1 MGCILGGQPRSET
14 AVPLL
19 NGLAQVLDLANDDAE
34 HAYPFRLRAQVTLF
48 EPQAYWFFLQDGS
61 SGIYAVLADKSAT
74 LHAGDWIEAEGF
86 TQRGGFAPILD
97 IRKFRVI
104 GHSPRPV
111 PVKADQTNQNLLSA
125 GGNLWAA
132 AEGRILRAESRKPG
146 ASSLLTFDL
155 RTPAGGRLPIRVGF
169 STSCDPSLLVDA
181 RVVAHGV
188 LGTMLAGAEN
198 RRASALFVSSCGD
211 IQVTAPPHEE
221 WSLPIVELR
230 RILTYRSGT
239 KIDDMAHARGIIT
252 LTQPNDQFFIQ
263 QGNSGILVEP
273 IAVGTLV
280 RIGETVEILGRI
292 MQDLDGTRRLVAARV
307 RPSPVPEQLE
317 IRQLSE
323 NELWQPKFA
332 SALVSAEG
340 LLTASEIL
348 PGRAVFGLRIGNTS
362 LTAEAPFPAGSKP
375 DSLPEVGDQ
384 VRIAGI
390 SRVLVDGSEY
400 SIRLEARSTADL
412 QITVK
417 RPLDQRIRWGRV
429 AVGASGVTFGAL
441 LWVWTLRTR
450 VRARTR
456 QLEEAN
462 RRAERARAQ
471 AEEASRAKG
480 EFLANMSHEIRTPM
494 NGILGAAE
502 LVLDTDLGSEQRDL
516 VETVMFSAGSLLTI
530 INDILDYSKIEAGK
544 LEVDSIAFPLRN
556 MVEKVMK
563 AHATAASAKSLVLR
577 CNIHPD
583 VPERIESD
591 PNRLAQILT
600 NLVGNAIKFTPSGE
614 IELRVGL
621 DGVTANVA
629 VLHFS
634 VHDTGIGI
642 PASKLESI
650 FEAFSQADA
659 STTRRFGGTGL
670 GLTISSQLVQM
681 LGGRLWVESEL
692 GSGSRFH
699 FTLTAHLPESGLA
712 EAGLPKPIAADAS
725 DQRAVGLRIL
735 LAEDNVVNKRVALR
749 LLEKQGHTVATAG
762 TGNAVLE
769 LLEQQTFDLILMDVQ
784 MPGMDGFEATAVIR
798 RNETGRRIPII
809 ALTAH
814 AMIGD
819 RERCLAAGMDG
830 YASKPIRTE
839 DLNKEIERLR
849 VRPLTLESGASLLM
863 TTVPMSLSNTNE
875 DAGG

>member
-1 MGCILGGQPRSET
+1 MLLLLFMGGVVWGGPPASET
-14 AVPLL
+14 AAPSL
-19 NGLAQVLDLANDDAE
+19 NGLTQVLDLANDDAE

-48 EPQAYWFFLQDGS
+48 EPRAYWFFLQDGS
-61 SGIYAVLADKSAT
+61 SGIYATLADKSAT
-74 LHAGDWIEAEGF
+74 FHAGDWIEAEGV
-86 TQRGGFAPILD
+86 TQRGGFAPILE
-97 IRKFRVI
+97 IRRFKVI
-104 GHSPRPV
+104 GQGPRPI
-111 PVKADQTNQNLLSA
+111 PVKADGTNQNLSA
-125 GGNLWAA
+125 AGNVWAV
-132 AEGRILRAESRKPG
+132 AEGRILRAESRKRA
-146 ASSLLTFDL
+146 ASSLLTFEL
-155 RTPAGGRLPIRVGF
+155 RTPAGGRLPVRVGS
-169 STSCDPSLLVDA
+169 STNCDPSLLVDA
-181 RVVAHGV
+181 KVIAHGV

-198 RRASALFVSSCGD
+198 RRASALFVSSCED
-211 IQVTAPPHEE
+211 IQVTAPPREE

-239 KIDDMAHARGIIT
+239 KIDDMVHARGIIT
-252 LTQPNDQFFIQ
+252 LTQPNAQFFIQ

-273 IAVGTLV
+273 IVAQASL
-280 RIGETVEILGRI
+280 RIGETVEVLGRI
-292 MQDLDGTRRLVAARV
+292 MQDLDGTRRLVAAHV
-307 RPSPVPEQLE
+307 RPSPIAEQLE

-348 PGRAVFGLRIGNTS
+348 PGRAVFGLRIGETT
-362 LTAEAPFPAGSKP
+362 LTAEVPLRAGSKT
-375 DSLPEVGDQ
+375 SLAEIGDR

-400 SIRLEARSTADL
+400 SIRLESRSTADL
-412 QITVK
+412 QIVVK
-417 RPLDQRIRWGRV
+417 RPLDQRIPWGRV
-429 AVGASGVTFGAL
+429 ALGASGVTFGAL

-462 RRAERARAQ
+462 RRAERARTQ

-502 LVLDTDLGSEQRDL
+502 LVLDTDLSSEQRDL
-516 VETVMFSAGSLLTI
+516 VETAMFSAGSLLAI

-544 LEVDSIAFPLRN
+544 LEVDPVAFPLRN

-563 AHATAASAKSLVLR
+563 AHAVAARAKSLVLR
-577 CNIHPD
+577 CSIHPD

-591 PNRLAQILT
+591 PNRLMQILT
-600 NLVGNAIKFTPSGE
+600 NLVGNAVKFTPVGE
-614 IELRVGL
+614 IDLHVGL
-621 DGVTANVA
+621 DGLTADAA

-670 GLTISSQLVQM
+670 GLTISSKLVQM
-681 LGGRLWVESEL
+681 LGGRLWVESEM

-699 FTLTAHLPESGLA
+699 FTVTARLSSNGPSEVSI
-712 EAGLPKPIAADAS
+712 PKPIAADCSNGFAT
-725 DQRAVGLRIL
+725 GLRIL
-735 LAEDNVVNKRVALR
+735 LAEDNLVNKKVAVR
-749 LLEKQGHTVATAG
+749 LLEKQGHIVAAAG

-769 LLEQQTFDLILMDVQ
+769 LLQQQTFDLILMDVQ
-784 MPGMDGFEATAVIR
+784 MPDMDGFETTAAIR
-798 RNETGRRIPII
+798 RNETGRRMPII

-814 AMIGD
+814 AMVGD

-839 DLNKEIERLR
+839 DLNNEIERLR
-849 VRPLTLESGASLLM
+849 LARNRILPVTPIEA
-863 TTVPMSLSNTNE
+863 PNCFP
-875 DAGG
+875 